1 MSAHFSVV
9 ELDNVIKLALFP
21 GILLHSYKCNHQ
33 FGGFLQYTSGL
44 ELLACSLDTG
54 LNYVTKMLFKSLS
67 KVAATSRGKM
77 QTFFRCILIHRCVT
91 FIKAPLSRG
100 NFPCGNCLVVV
111 ISGQLFCRAIVW
123 VPFWGG
129 AILRGAIILG
139 RQLSGWQLF
148 RRKLPCSRPKD
159 FLFSF
164 QIHSVKKHQKIKNAT
179 SNERSK
185 I

>member
-1 MSAHFSVV
+1 M
-9 ELDNVIKLALFP
+9 
-21 GILLHSYKCNHQ
+21 LHSYKCDHQ

-111 ISGQLFCRAIVW
+111 INGQLFCRAIVW
-123 VPFWGG
+123 VPFFWGG
-129 AILRGAIILG
+129 NSPGDNYPGDAIVWMAII
-139 RQLSGWQLF
+139 QEEIVLF
-148 RRKLPCSRPKD
+148 PIPRISCFRFKFILLKSMKK
-159 FLFSF
+159 
-164 QIHSVKKHQKIKNAT
+164 VKKAT
-179 SNERSK
+179 SNERGK
-185 I
+185 V

>member
-1 MSAHFSVV
+1 M
-9 ELDNVIKLALFP
+9 
-21 GILLHSYKCNHQ
+21 LHSYKCDHQ

-123 VPFWGG
+123 VPFFWGG
-129 AILRGAIILG
+129 QFSGG
-139 RQLSGWQLF
+139 QLSWGRNCLDGNYSGGNC
-148 RRKLPCSRPKD
+148 PVSHPKD

-164 QIHSVKKHQKIKNAT
+164 QIHSVKKHQK
-179 SNERSK
+179 SK
-185 I
+185 KSYVK